1 MIRTICISLI
11 CIQQVL
17 VFAQSPKHGRL
28 VTEKLTSEV
37 LRENRIGLGPD
48 RTIKIYL
55 PPSYEDTKKS
65 YPVVY
70 YFHSMFTPVDQVFD
84 NGVISL
90 LESAFAEGVSRE
102 FIFVAADYSSPTIG
116 SLYENSPVSGRWI
129 DFTVNELV
137 PFIDNKFRTI
147 KQRDSRAV
155 VGHFIGGRGALKLV
169 MTHAEVFGVAYAM
182 HPVAMGYGYSP
193 WSKLNIDWKKVF
205 TAKSFADVGDARI
218 FVAVGQAFSPNLNR
232 PPLYGDFMYEPDAN
246 GEPKLNPDNII
257 KSKAGFHLDET
268 LNESAANL
276 RSLRGLAF
284 DWARFDGNQDHV
296 RANQVFSLKLNDLG
310 VNHEAEEYNGD
321 PWSKIWS
328 NDGRFYTRVIPFFEK
343 HLIFKNQN

>member
-1 MIRTICISLI
+1 MTRAIGIFFICL
-11 CIQQVL
+11 QQAVG
-17 VFAQSPKHGRL
+17 FAQTPKPGNL
-28 VTEKLTSEV
+28 VTETLASEV
-37 LRENRIGLGPD
+37 LRENKIGLDPI
-48 RTIKIYL
+48 RNVKVFL
-55 PPSYEDTKKS
+55 PPGYHASTKS

-70 YFHSMFTPVDQVFD
+70 YFPSMWTSVDQVFD
-84 NGVISL
+84 KGVVSL
-90 LESAFAEGVSRE
+90 LEQSFVEKGNKE

-129 DFTVNELV
+129 DFTVKELV
-137 PFIDNKFRTI
+137 PFIDKKFRTL

-155 VGHFIGGRGALKLV
+155 VGYFMGGRGALKLV
-169 MTHAEVFGVAYAM
+169 MTHAEIFGVAYAM
-182 HPVAMGYGYSP
+182 HPVAMGYGYAP
-193 WSKLNIDWKKVF
+193 WAKLNVDWKKVF
-205 TAKSFADVGDARI
+205 AAKSFADVGGAAI

-296 RANQVFSLKLNDLG
+296 RANAVFSLKLTDLG
-310 VNHEAEEYNGD
+310 VDHEAEEYAGD
-321 PWSKIWS
+321 PWSKIWGE
-328 NDGRFYTRVIPFFEK
+328 DGRFYSRVLPFFQK
-343 HLIFKNQN
+343 HLVFEN